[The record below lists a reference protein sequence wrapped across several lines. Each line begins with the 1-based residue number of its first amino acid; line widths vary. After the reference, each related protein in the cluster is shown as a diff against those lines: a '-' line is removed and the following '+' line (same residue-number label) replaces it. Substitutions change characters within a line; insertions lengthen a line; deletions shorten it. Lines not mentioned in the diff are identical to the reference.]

1 MRLRDQSVMN
11 PINLILDGS
20 HCLVLVEQTH
30 LVGFSLLN
38 HQTRFLDVIDR
49 ILSQNALISHN
60 VKLQVPVF
68 GQDQQLQSFIEVLL
82 HIPDRT

>member
-1 MRLRDQSVMN
+1 MN

-20 HCLVLVEQTH
+20 HCLVLVEQIH

-38 HQTRFLDVIDR
+38 HQTRFLDVVDR